1 MRTDDFAKLR
11 EDLER
16 ELFNGAHHVGILGL
30 TDVALRLLDSLAA
43 SGFIHAIEGIFTMPA
58 EELPVTMR
66 VPVAPMERLQYV
78 RPDVLVVASDEDKQD
93 ILLAALPHIQGIPKV
108 IVAGYGH

>member
-1 MRTDDFAKLR
+1 MRADDFAKLR

-30 TDVALRLLDSLAA
+30 TDVALRLLDSLAV
-43 SGFIHAIEGIFTMPA
+43 SGFIDAIEGIFTMSA
-58 EELPVTMR
+58 VELPVTLR
-66 VPVAPMERLQYV
+66 VPVAPMERLQYA

-93 ILLAALPHIQGIPKV
+93 VLLAALSYVKAHQR
-108 IVAGYGH
+108 